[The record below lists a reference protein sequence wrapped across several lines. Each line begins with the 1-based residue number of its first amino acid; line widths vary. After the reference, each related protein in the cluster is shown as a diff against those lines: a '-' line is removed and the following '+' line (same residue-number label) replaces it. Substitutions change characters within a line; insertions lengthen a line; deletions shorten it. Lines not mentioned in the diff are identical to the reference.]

1 MVRSKKRPHEAPTK
15 GRKVFAGARQKVR
28 RGGGGGSAGG
38 SDDDDP
44 DGDEMME
51 GALDGV
57 GDDDRDGAPSRRE
70 GEDDGEDS
78 DEAARETADEK
89 RLRLA
94 KSYLDKLRAE
104 EAAAASEEEDEDD
117 EDNLR
122 NMDSHDR
129 LANRLK
135 DEALRVSG
143 RVRREIAHALVPPR
157 RLLDSDDDAS
167 GDDEGDDRAGV
178 VWKGH
183 RLSVTGLA
191 LTADDSTAYSV
202 SKEGGICRW
211 DVETGARTKFPP
223 RAAGD
228 GGSDERRRRTDG
240 APAVRR
246 RGVALLRGRA
256 GPQPAVHRGR
266 G

>member
-1 MVRSKKRPHEAPTK
+1 
-15 GRKVFAGARQKVR
+15 
-28 RGGGGGSAGG
+28 
-38 SDDDDP
+38 
-44 DGDEMME
+44 
-51 GALDGV
+51 
-57 GDDDRDGAPSRRE
+57 
-70 GEDDGEDS
+70 
-78 DEAARETADEK
+78 
-89 RLRLA
+89 
-94 KSYLDKLRAE
+94 
-104 EAAAASEEEDEDD
+104 
-117 EDNLR
+117 
-122 NMDSHDR
+122 MDSHDR

-211 DVETGARTKFPP
+211 DVETGARTKFPR

-256 GPQPAVHRGR
+256 GPQPAVHRWR